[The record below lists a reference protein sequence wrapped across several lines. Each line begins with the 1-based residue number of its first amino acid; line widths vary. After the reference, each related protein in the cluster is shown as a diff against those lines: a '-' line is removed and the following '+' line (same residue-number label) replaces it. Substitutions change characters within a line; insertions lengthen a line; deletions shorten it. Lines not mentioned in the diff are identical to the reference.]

1 MMHPALD
8 STAGARYHSMESRVE
23 SHALE
28 NEIRTELLSF
38 SSRSRRIQQLHK
50 DIQQR
55 RNKCAETL
63 AAILTDPTADR
74 PPAHRG
80 RIGTMIRDFF
90 SARTNGVRRTV
101 RQINPIETKVDGE
114 VDCLQMQIAGGDLS
128 TPTMKMAVEKIDEEM
143 SLLVELRTALVWE
156 IYRAENRL

>member
-1 MMHPALD
+1 LIMHPALD

-23 SHALE
+23 SRVLE

-38 SSRSRRIQQLHK
+38 RSRDRRIQQLHK

-63 AAILTDPTADR
+63 AAILSDPTADR
-74 PPAHRG
+74 PTVHRG

-90 SARTNGVRRTV
+90 SAGVHAVRRTV

-114 VDCLQMQIAGGDLS
+114 LDCLQMQIAGGDLS
-128 TPTMKMAVEKIDEEM
+128 TPTMKLATEKIDEEIA
-143 SLLVELRTALVWE
+143 LLMELRTALAWE
-156 IYRAENRL
+156 IYRVERT